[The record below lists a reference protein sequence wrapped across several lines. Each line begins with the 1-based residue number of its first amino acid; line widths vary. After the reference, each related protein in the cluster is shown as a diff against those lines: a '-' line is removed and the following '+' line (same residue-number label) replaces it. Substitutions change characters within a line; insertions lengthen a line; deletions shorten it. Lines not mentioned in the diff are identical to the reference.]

1 MDLNVL
7 LDMVVSGYGDRP
19 AITGGGVTITYRHL
33 GSAAA
38 AGAAQLAESGCEGLL
53 YLGPN
58 HPAYAVALFSTAG
71 AAVPLVA
78 LNYRLG
84 GDQLRPLLAAHPS
97 APTVSDTPIDGHDN
111 MTRDEYVRSL
121 LSVRD
126 ASPTSGAGPEDVAV
140 RLYTSGTT
148 GTPKAALLRHRHLM
162 SYLFG
167 TVEFGSAADDEAA
180 LVTVPPY
187 HVAGLANLLSNLY
200 AGRRIVYLESFDP
213 KVWLDTVRAER
224 VSQAMVVP
232 TMLARVVRYLGGGR
246 ADVPTLRTLS
256 YGGSRTPLPVIEA
269 ALRAFPD
276 TGFVNAYGLTET
288 SSTIALLG
296 PDDHRAAFES
306 DEPSAKARLTSV
318 GRVVPGVEVQISDD
332 SGRPLGIGE
341 TGKLI
346 LRGEQVS
353 GEYDGMQLLDAD
365 GWFATGDLGHLDED
379 GYLFVEGRADDM
391 IIRGGENI
399 SPAEIED
406 VLIGHP
412 AVTDV
417 AVVGLPDEEWGQ
429 RIAAVVTVDA
439 AAPAD
444 EAELKEWVR
453 KRLRSSKTP
462 DVVVFRDDLPRTP
475 TGKLLRRQLLGELL
489 ASTDNASA
497 VSGSADKEPE
507 VRPVQV

>member
-1 MDLNVL
+1 VDLNVL

-19 AITGGGVTITYRHL
+19 AITGGGVTITYRDL

-38 AGAAQLAESGCEGLL
+38 AGAIELAERHSEGLL

-58 HPAYAVALFSTAG
+58 HPAYAVALFSAAA
-71 AAVPLVA
+71 AAVPLIA

-84 GDQLRPLLAAHPS
+84 HDQLRPQLGAHPS
-97 APTVSDTPIDGHDN
+97 AFVVSDTPIDGHEN
-111 MTRDEYVRSL
+111 ATRDEYVRSL
-121 LSVRD
+121 LSGCG
-126 ASPTSGAGPEDVAV
+126 PLPPSGAGPDDLAV

-200 AGRRIVYLESFDP
+200 AGRRVVYLESFDP
-213 KVWLDTVRAER
+213 ESWLDTVRAER

-232 TMLARVVRYLGGGR
+232 TMLARLVRHLGGDR
-246 ADVPTLRTLS
+246 AEVPTLRTLS

-306 DEPSAKARLTSV
+306 DELSGRARLSSV
-318 GRVVPGVEVQISDD
+318 GRVVPGIELEIRDD
-332 SGRPLGIGE
+332 GDRPLNVGE
-341 TGKLI
+341 TGRI
-346 LRGEQVS
+346 NLRGEQVS
-353 GEYDGMQLLDAD
+353 GEYDGLQLLDAD
-365 GWFATGDLGHLDED
+365 GWFATGDRGHVDED
-379 GYLFVEGRADDM
+379 GYLFIEGRSDDM

-406 VLIGHP
+406 VLIDHP
-412 AVTDV
+412 AVIDV
-417 AVVGLPDEEWGQ
+417 AVVGVPDEEWGQ

-439 AAPAD
+439 KAGAD
-444 EAELKEWVR
+444 EIELKEWVR
-453 KRLRSSKTP
+453 KQLRSSKTP
-462 DVVVFRDDLPRTP
+462 DVVVFRADLPRTP
-475 TGKLLRRQLLGELL
+475 TGKLLRRQLIDELL
-489 ASTDNASA
+489 AAR
-497 VSGSADKEPE
+497 DKQPE
-507 VRPVQV
+507 G